1 MGIGSVVSQP
11 GELQNIRTSEMSEA
25 ASEKVRVQDV
35 RIHEDPVPAAVT
47 HEVPEAVYPERKNTV
62 LEDISITF
70 NRQEDFEYIGKDR
83 DIHGLDAE
91 KAINDMKRDQV
102 LQQYQYFVGSS
113 DNLHEAEAPDGMV
126 IRKL

>member
-70 NRQEDFEYIGKDR
+70 NRQEDFEYIGK
-83 DIHGLDAE
+83 GWAAL
-91 KAINDMKRDQV
+91 
-102 LQQYQYFVGSS
+102 SS
-113 DNLHEAEAPDGMV
+113 P
-126 IRKL
+126 